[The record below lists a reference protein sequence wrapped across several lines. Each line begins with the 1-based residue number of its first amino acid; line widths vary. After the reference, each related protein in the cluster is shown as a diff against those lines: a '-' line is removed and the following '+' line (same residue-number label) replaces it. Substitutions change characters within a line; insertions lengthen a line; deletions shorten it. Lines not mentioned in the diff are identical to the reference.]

1 MILPALGQLS
11 QAARHI
17 CFRKEGSLCDSL
29 CFLQHLNT
37 VIRLGQQVVGLKSYV
52 VLAFLACSGRHL
64 LQTLLVAIRRV
75 KQQQTIEVVA
85 LLKALFSKREL
96 SLLQS
101 NVTNFAPLLPII
113 LLGCNILS
121 GLHMVQLNRQVEFMV
136 LVWSQLKG
144 HLLALIRLEE
154 LGKFAIEA
162 LWDVF
167 ELLLGRSN
175 IIVKD
180 SALVVHH

>member
-1 MILPALGQLS
+1 MIFPAFRQLS

-17 CFRKEGSLCDSL
+17 CFRKEGGLCNSLS
-29 CFLQHLNT
+29 FLQDLNT
-37 VIRLGQQVVGLKSYV
+37 VIRLGQQVICLKGYV
-52 VLAFLACSGRHL
+52 VLAFLACGGRHL
-64 LQTLLVAIRRV
+64 LQTLLVAVRRV
-75 KQQQTIEVVA
+75 KQQQTIEVIA

-101 NVTNFAPLLPII
+101 NVTNFAPLLPVV
-113 LLGCNILS
+113 LLGCDVLS
-121 GLHMVQLNRQVEFMV
+121 GLNMVQLNRQIEFMV

-144 HLLALIRLEE
+144 HLLALVRLQE

-167 ELLLGRSN
+167 ELLLGRGN
-175 IIVKD
+175 IIIED
-180 SALVVHH
+180 GALVVHH

>member
-1 MILPALGQLS
+1 
-11 QAARHI
+11 
-17 CFRKEGSLCDSL
+17 
-29 CFLQHLNT
+29 
-37 VIRLGQQVVGLKSYV
+37 
-52 VLAFLACSGRHL
+52 
-64 LQTLLVAIRRV
+64 
-75 KQQQTIEVVA
+75 
-85 LLKALFSKREL
+85 
-96 SLLQS
+96 
-101 NVTNFAPLLPII
+101 
-113 LLGCNILS
+113 
-121 GLHMVQLNRQVEFMV
+121 MV

-144 HLLALIRLEE
+144 HLLALVGLKE